1 MFTLLDI
8 LKLQTD
14 SLGSALYWLIPSLRL
29 TALDNWQFRLPSV
42 LTYPMA
48 PFSHIGLAISRPGLD
63 WV

>member
-14 SLGSALYWLIPSLRL
+14 SLSSALYWLIPSLRL

-42 LTYPMA
+42 ST
-48 PFSHIGLAISRPGLD
+48 
-63 WV
+63 